1 MSFTEGENFYAATE
15 KDLNAVYQALQ
26 DHPALET
33 RETELAFV
41 LAALMLGISMVAM
54 FLAGRDARPMQQ
66 ARWLKSVECAVA
78 SPRRGECEASVP
90 PPALCSGA

>member
-33 RETELAFV
+33 RETEPFFV
-41 LAALMLGISMVAM
+41 LAALMLGISVIAM
-54 FLAGRDARPMQQ
+54 FLA
-66 ARWLKSVECAVA
+66 W
-78 SPRRGECEASVP
+78 RGAPSF
-90 PPALCSGA
+90 LCVTWERFGAIQLSTR